1 MAQQEWRER
10 RVAQIMRDFM
20 EAYELSNQVGLALDS
35 DELDFQ
41 RVRRLV
47 GDSEESALYRLKEE
61 CHALFRFDRER
72 SESEIQ
78 AEELFDLAVGAL
90 FHEAMRFR
98 EGYYLT
104 TRYAPRLESQRE
116 KGPLVAAFLNVIRAG
131 HTRMREAGAEM
142 LTLFDQTRDQLV
154 ILLREMSDSGV
165 IARSLLEDTER
176 ASRVF
181 GRPTTDLIE
190 EIFGDPQRAA
200 RLAVEN
206 LIAFGHY
213 READDLVGRVSA
225 TDSFSE
231 HARSFAVAMDRYFS
245 GETAAALE
253 GLENWYAS
261 DGDGPDIWREQARRI
276 LDLML
281 ENGNEPDLGKRAQ
294 ALRTQLGS

>member
-20 EAYELSNQVGLALDS
+20 EAYELSSQIGRALES

-61 CHALFRFDRER
+61 CHALFRFDQER

-116 KGPLVAAFLNVIRAG
+116 RGPLVAAFLNVIRSG
-131 HTRMREAGAEM
+131 HTRMRESGAEM
-142 LTLFDQTRDQLV
+142 LTLFEQTRDQLV
-154 ILLREMSDSGV
+154 ILLKEMSESGV
-165 IARSLLEDTER
+165 IARSLLEDSER
-176 ASRVF
+176 AARVF
-181 GRPTTDLIE
+181 DCSTTELMR
-190 EIFGDPQRAA
+190 EIFGDADRAA

-213 READDLVGRVSA
+213 QEADEMVERVA
-225 TDSFSE
+225 TTEPFGSN
-231 HARSFAVAMDRYFS
+231 ARAFAIAMDRYFA
-245 GETAAALE
+245 GEPSAALD
-253 GLENWYAS
+253 GLETWVER
-261 DGDGPDIWREQARRI
+261 DTRRPDLWTQQARRI

-281 ENGNEPDLGKRAQ
+281 ENGYEPS
-294 ALRTQLGS
+294 LGSRAEALIAELG